1 MTSWLLAVGPLTSL
15 SYCCSQLQ
23 QHGLLRVKMSK
34 HPLQISTS
42 ERKILIVLC
51 YYILLSVVALTG
63 VTIPL
68 RNSELLANA
77 LTEYWQCETAGVD
90 SLCNRLRASFEEQTN
105 PGIITVSYVLLWI
118 FPAVNLI
125 FAVNI
130 SELKQKF
137 KTCSGQAAPSHK
149 ANAASTF
156 HNE

>member
-1 MTSWLLAVGPLTSL
+1 
-15 SYCCSQLQ
+15 
-23 QHGLLRVKMSK
+23 MSK

-90 SLCNRLRASFEEQTN
+90 PLCNRLRASFEEQTN

-137 KTCSGQAAPSHK
+137 KTWREQAVPSQSTSYK
-149 ANAASTF
+149 AS
-156 HNE
+156 NETE